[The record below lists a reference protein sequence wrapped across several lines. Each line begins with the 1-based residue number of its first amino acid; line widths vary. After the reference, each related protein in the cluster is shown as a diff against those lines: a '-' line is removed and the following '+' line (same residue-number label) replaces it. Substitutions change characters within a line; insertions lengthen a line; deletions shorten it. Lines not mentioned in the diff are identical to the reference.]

1 MILTLLDTGL
11 RITELCTLTMD
22 KLFLEDGIAR
32 VTSKG
37 NKERMIPI
45 GKQVQRALW
54 HYIMGGAR
62 HLMLNARQKEI
73 AQTSPQSIAIL
84 VAMHR
89 SNVSLLEEK
98 FVSDPSSLA
107 PSLRI
112 QNYRSSYPV
121 YGYTKRVLYGVSHEL
136 TNINFAF
143 ILSIMLYQNKS
154 FPSGKM

>member
-1 MILTLLDTGL
+1 MTRLL
-11 RITELCTLTMD
+11 
-22 KLFLEDGIAR
+22 
-32 VTSKG
+32 
-37 NKERMIPI
+37 
-45 GKQVQRALW
+45 
-54 HYIMGGAR
+54 MGGAR

-107 PSLRI
+107 PSPRI

-136 TNINFAF
+136 TNLSGSINFAF

-154 FPSGKM
+154 FPSGKT